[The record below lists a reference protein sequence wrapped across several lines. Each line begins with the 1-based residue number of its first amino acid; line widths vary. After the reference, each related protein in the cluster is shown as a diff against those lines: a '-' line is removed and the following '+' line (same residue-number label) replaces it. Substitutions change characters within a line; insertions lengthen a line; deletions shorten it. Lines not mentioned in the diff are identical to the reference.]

1 MRLYLRH
8 DGFGPLGNGAEEH
21 EAAPSSP
28 VFEVRYVLLFC
39 IQFPGDTLMTSIVTN
54 NSAMAALQT
63 LRGISSNLQNTQDA
77 VSSGLRISKAS
88 DNAAYWSIA
97 TTMKSDDSAIGAVS
111 DALGLGA
118 AKVDTASTA
127 VTSTLDIVGQI
138 KDKLVTAME
147 GSVDKGQVQEEIG
160 QLQQQLQSVAQSAS
174 FNGENWVM
182 AANGGSASVV
192 SSFIRG
198 TNGTVS
204 VSTTS
209 YEFNSGATG
218 NVLFGT
224 QADGSID
231 TSSGILGTTDT
242 KVGASVFSLDITSM
256 TSGQISSALNMVQ
269 TALNSMTSMGS
280 KLGST
285 LQPHR
290 PADDFRFVAVGLDRI
305 GRWQARR
312 CRHGTGIEQALCSA
326 DAAAAGYP
334 VALDRQFLHAVDP
347 VAVPLRRRTGV

>member
-1 MRLYLRH
+1 
-8 DGFGPLGNGAEEH
+8 
-21 EAAPSSP
+21 
-28 VFEVRYVLLFC
+28 
-39 IQFPGDTLMTSIVTN
+39 MTSIVTN

-88 DNAAYWSIA
+88 DNAAYWSIS

-280 KLGST
+280 RLGSIST
-285 LQPHR
+285 RIDLQTTFASSLSDSIESGVGKLVD
-290 PADDFRFVAVGLDRI
+290 ADMEQESSKLSALQTQQQLAIQSLSIANSSTQSILSLFR
-305 GRWQARR
+305 
-312 CRHGTGIEQALCSA
+312 
-326 DAAAAGYP
+326 
-334 VALDRQFLHAVDP
+334 
-347 VAVPLRRRTGV
+347 

>member
-1 MRLYLRH
+1 
-8 DGFGPLGNGAEEH
+8 
-21 EAAPSSP
+21 
-28 VFEVRYVLLFC
+28 
-39 IQFPGDTLMTSIVTN
+39 MTSILTN

-63 LRGISSNLQNTQDA
+63 LRGISNNLQQTQSH

-97 TTMKSDDSAIGAVS
+97 TSMKSDNGAIGAVS

-127 VTSTLDIVGQI
+127 VSSAIDIVGQI
-138 KDKLVTAME
+138 KNKLATAME
-147 GSVDKGQVQEEIG
+147 GSVDKKSVQEEVG

-182 AANGGSASVV
+182 AKNGGSASVV

-204 VSTTS
+204 VSTTAYKFDTS
-209 YEFNSGATG
+209 SVG

-224 QADGSID
+224 TAAGALD
-231 TSSGILGTTDT
+231 TASGILGSKSSIGGTQY
-242 KVGASVFSLDITSM
+242 SVFSLDISKM

-269 TALNSMTSMGS
+269 SALNSMTSMGS
-280 KLGST
+280 KLGSISSRIS
-285 LQPHR
+285 LQTSF
-290 PADDFRFVAVGLDRI
+290 ASSLSDSIQSGVGKLVDANMEQESSKLSALQTQQQLAVQSLSIANSSNQSILSLFRG
-305 GRWQARR
+305 
-312 CRHGTGIEQALCSA
+312 
-326 DAAAAGYP
+326 
-334 VALDRQFLHAVDP
+334 
-347 VAVPLRRRTGV
+347 

>member
-1 MRLYLRH
+1 
-8 DGFGPLGNGAEEH
+8 
-21 EAAPSSP
+21 
-28 VFEVRYVLLFC
+28 
-39 IQFPGDTLMTSIVTN
+39 MTSIVTN

-63 LRGISSNLQNTQDA
+63 LRGISNNLQNTQDA

-97 TTMKSDDSAIGAVS
+97 TSMKSDDSAIGAVS

-127 VTSTLDIVGQI
+127 VSSSIDIVGQI

-160 QLQQQLQSVAQSAS
+160 QLQEQLQSVAQSAS

-182 AANGGSASVV
+182 AASGDSASVV

-209 YEFNSGATG
+209 YAFNTGATG
-218 NVLFGT
+218 NVLFGSNS
-224 QADGSID
+224 GSID
-231 TSSGILGTTDT
+231 TSSGILGTVDST
-242 KVGASVFSLDITSM
+242 VGASVFSLDISSM

-280 KLGST
+280 KLGSISSRID
-285 LQPHR
+285 LQTTFASSLSDSIESGVGKLVD
-290 PADDFRFVAVGLDRI
+290 ADMEQESSKLSALQTQQQLAIQSLSIANSSTQSILSLFR
-305 GRWQARR
+305 
-312 CRHGTGIEQALCSA
+312 
-326 DAAAAGYP
+326 
-334 VALDRQFLHAVDP
+334 
-347 VAVPLRRRTGV
+347 

>member
-1 MRLYLRH
+1 
-8 DGFGPLGNGAEEH
+8 
-21 EAAPSSP
+21 
-28 VFEVRYVLLFC
+28 
-39 IQFPGDTLMTSIVTN
+39 MTSIVTN

-280 KLGST
+280 KLGSISSRID
-285 LQPHR
+285 LQTTFASSLSDSIESGVGKLVD
-290 PADDFRFVAVGLDRI
+290 ADMEQESSKLSALQTQQQLAIQSLSIANSSTQSILSLFR
-305 GRWQARR
+305 
-312 CRHGTGIEQALCSA
+312 
-326 DAAAAGYP
+326 
-334 VALDRQFLHAVDP
+334 
-347 VAVPLRRRTGV
+347 

>member
-1 MRLYLRH
+1 
-8 DGFGPLGNGAEEH
+8 
-21 EAAPSSP
+21 
-28 VFEVRYVLLFC
+28 
-39 IQFPGDTLMTSIVTN
+39 MTSILTN
-54 NSAMAALQT
+54 NAAMGALQT
-63 LRGISSNLQNTQDA
+63 LRGINSDLQSTQNA

-118 AKVDTASTA
+118 AKVDTATTA
-127 VTSTLDIVGQI
+127 VTSALDIVSQI
-138 KDKLVTAME
+138 KSKLVTAME

-160 QLQQQLQSVAQSAS
+160 QLQQQLESVAQSAS

-182 AANGGSASVV
+182 AANNDSASVV

-209 YEFNSGATG
+209 YAFNTGATG

-224 QADGSID
+224 QANGSID
-231 TSSGILGTTDT
+231 TSAGILGTQDST
-242 KVGASVFSLDITSM
+242 VGASVFSLDITGM
-256 TSGQISSALNMVQ
+256 TGGQISTALNMVQ

-280 KLGST
+280 RLGSIST
-285 LQPHR
+285 RIDLQTTFASSLSDSIESGVGKLVD
-290 PADDFRFVAVGLDRI
+290 ADMEEESSKLSALQTQQQLAVQSLSIANSSSQNILSLFR
-305 GRWQARR
+305 
-312 CRHGTGIEQALCSA
+312 
-326 DAAAAGYP
+326 
-334 VALDRQFLHAVDP
+334 
-347 VAVPLRRRTGV
+347 

>member
-1 MRLYLRH
+1 
-8 DGFGPLGNGAEEH
+8 
-21 EAAPSSP
+21 
-28 VFEVRYVLLFC
+28 
-39 IQFPGDTLMTSIVTN
+39 
-54 NSAMAALQT
+54 MAALQT

-280 KLGST
+280 KLGSISSRID
-285 LQPHR
+285 LQTTFASSLSDSIESGVGKLVD
-290 PADDFRFVAVGLDRI
+290 ADMEQESSKLSALQTQQQLAIQSLSIANSSTQSILSLFR
-305 GRWQARR
+305 
-312 CRHGTGIEQALCSA
+312 
-326 DAAAAGYP
+326 
-334 VALDRQFLHAVDP
+334 
-347 VAVPLRRRTGV
+347 

>member
-1 MRLYLRH
+1 
-8 DGFGPLGNGAEEH
+8 
-21 EAAPSSP
+21 
-28 VFEVRYVLLFC
+28 
-39 IQFPGDTLMTSIVTN
+39 MTSIVTN

-63 LRGISSNLQNTQDA
+63 LRGISNNLQSTQDA

-160 QLQQQLQSVAQSAS
+160 QLQEQLQSVAQSAS

-182 AANGGSASVV
+182 AANGDSASVV

-209 YEFNSGATG
+209 YAFNTGATG
-218 NVLFGT
+218 NVLFG
-224 QADGSID
+224 ANNGSID
-231 TSSGILGTTDT
+231 TSSGILGTQDST
-242 KVGASVFSLDITSM
+242 VGASVFSLDITNM

-280 KLGST
+280 KLGSISSRID
-285 LQPHR
+285 LQTTFASSLSDSIESGVGKLVD
-290 PADDFRFVAVGLDRI
+290 ADMEQESSKLSALQTQQQLAIQSLSIANSSTQSILSLFR
-305 GRWQARR
+305 
-312 CRHGTGIEQALCSA
+312 
-326 DAAAAGYP
+326 
-334 VALDRQFLHAVDP
+334 
-347 VAVPLRRRTGV
+347 